1 MTETTPPSLPILS
14 FLLFILPFH
23 VNSQTINDQEQP
35 ILLSLKQYWSNPSLI
50 NHWAPSSNS
59 TTHCSWPEI
68 TCTGGSVTGI
78 ALVNKGITG
87 DIPPSI
93 CDLKN
98 LTTIDL
104 SYNEISGPFPTV
116 LYNCSNLQY
125 LDLSQN
131 FFVGRIP
138 LHNDQLS
145 HRLQCLSLSANKN
158 NPPGILPLKSFKDK
172 SMNSRAIKHPIISG
186 ISPMSFDSVMY
197 RLLSFIK
204 PGPALGQG
212 KQDDFIEYGRERTG
226 DFIVREIDVG
236 EVFEVANGRWDISRD
251 NYIDEGDSGDGT
263 AGAGDPRPS
272 TVGGGIG

>member
-14 FLLFILPFH
+14 FLLLFILPFH

-50 NHWAPSSNS
+50 NHWTPSSNS

-68 TCTGGSVTGI
+68 SCTGGSVTGI

-138 LHNDQLS
+138 LDNDQLS

-158 NPPGILPLKSFKDK
+158 NPSGILPLKSFKDK

-186 ISPMSFDSVMY
+186 ISPMSFDSIGTV
-197 RLLSFIK
+197 
-204 PGPALGQG
+204 
-212 KQDDFIEYGRERTG
+212 IEYGRERTG